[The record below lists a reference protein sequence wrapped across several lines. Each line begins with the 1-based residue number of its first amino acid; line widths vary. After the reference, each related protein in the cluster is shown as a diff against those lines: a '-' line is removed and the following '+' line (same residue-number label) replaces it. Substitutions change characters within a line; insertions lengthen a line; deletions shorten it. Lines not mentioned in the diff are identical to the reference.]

1 MTKIDVF
8 LLKLEPDYESY
19 HLAPPFG
26 ILYVADALEKKGFRV
41 KVYHEKGKP
50 AVIDKIAAEVIESR
64 PLFAGV
70 STMTGPSLLPSLA
83 LSRKIKERSD
93 IPVVWGGMHPTML
106 PEQTLNEPSIDVAVT
121 GEGEA
126 AAVEIAEGLS
136 GRGLD
141 SEALK
146 SISGIAF
153 RENGRIVVNP
163 VSSFIADLDAYSP
176 AWRHV
181 DRGRYIY
188 KSKTFY
194 SEMGSKL
201 PGESIAAVITS
212 RGCPWRCGYCYN
224 QFVNKRTFRAHSAER
239 VIAEVEALKKDFAV
253 SAVIFEDDDFF
264 ANKKRALEVVRKIG
278 IPWSSSIRANYIA
291 RWGEDFIKEISE
303 NNCVEIRIGAES
315 GSPRVLEIMHKDI
328 TVEDI
333 LRSAE
338 LCKKYKVH
346 HLTNFM
352 IGIPGETWEDMLMTF
367 DLMDRLE
374 MEGHFVNG
382 PSVYLP
388 WPGTPLYET
397 AVEQGFKPPEEMTA
411 WAVQWGKDQPRTPF
425 LKSHL
430 RLVNH
435 YRTLALRDRGR
446 ARNIPVVG
454 RTLKALARK
463 RWEKR
468 FFKWPLDYSV
478 PAVVLETAKA
488 FRRKNATQ
496 G

>member
-1 MTKIDVF
+1 MSKIDVF

-26 ILYVADALEKKGFRV
+26 ILYVADALEKKGLTV
-41 KVYHEKGKP
+41 KVYHEKGTP
-50 AVIDKIAAEVIESR
+50 AVIDRIGAEVIEHK
-64 PLFAGV
+64 PLFAGI

-83 LSRKIKERSD
+83 VSRKIKEKAD

-106 PEQTLNEPSIDVAVT
+106 PEQTLEERSIDLAVI
-121 GEGEA
+121 GEGEV
-126 AAVEIAEGLS
+126 AAVEIAGALDDK
-136 GRGLD
+136 GLD
-141 SEALK
+141 SRTLGA
-146 SISGIAF
+146 ISGIAF
-153 RENGRIVVNP
+153 RENGGVTINP
-163 VSSFIADLDAYSP
+163 TKSFISDLDAYSP
-176 AWRHV
+176 AWHHL

-188 KSKTFY
+188 KSKYFY

-239 VIAEVEALKKDFAV
+239 VIAEVESLKKDFAV

-264 ANKKRALEVVRKIG
+264 ANKKRALEVVRRIG

-333 LRSAE
+333 RRSAE
-338 LCKKYKVH
+338 LCRKYNVH

-352 IGIPGETWEDMLMTF
+352 IGIPGETWEDMLLTF
-367 DLMDRLE
+367 DLMDSLE
-374 MEGHFVNG
+374 KEGHFVNG

-388 WPGTPLYET
+388 WPGTPLYDT
-397 AVEQGFKPPEEMTA
+397 AVERGFKPPEEMTA

-446 ARNIPVVG
+446 ARRFPVAG
-454 RTLKALARK
+454 RALKALALK

-468 FFKWPLDYSV
+468 FFQWPLDYSV
-478 PAVVLETAKA
+478 PAALLKTANA
-488 FRRKNATQ
+488 FRRKNITH

>member
-1 MTKIDVF
+1 MSKVDVF
-8 LLKLEPDYESY
+8 LLKLEPDFESY

-26 ILYVADALEKKGFRV
+26 ILYIADALEKKGFRV
-41 KVYHEKGKP
+41 RVYHEKGTP
-50 AVIDKIAAEVIESR
+50 GVIDKIGAEVEEHK
-64 PLFAGV
+64 PLFIGV
-70 STMTGPSLLPSLA
+70 STMTGPSLIPSLA
-83 LSRKIKERSD
+83 VSRKIKEKSKS
-93 IPVVWGGMHPTML
+93 PVVWGGMHPTML
-106 PEQTLNEPSIDVAVT
+106 PAQTLKETPIDIAAI
-121 GEGEA
+121 GEGELT
-126 AAVEIAEGLS
+126 AVEIAGALADK
-136 GRGLD
+136 GLD
-141 SEALK
+141 PKNLK
-146 SISGIAF
+146 NIPGIAF
-153 RENGRIVVNP
+153 RENGQITVNP
-163 VSSFIADLDAYSP
+163 TKPFISDLDAYAP
-176 AWRHV
+176 AWHHL

-188 KSKTFY
+188 KSKYFY
-194 SEMGSKL
+194 GRMAPIP
-201 PGESIAAVITS
+201 PGQSIAAVTTS

-224 QFVNKRTFRAHSAER
+224 QFVNKRTFRAHSADR
-239 VIAEVEALKKDFAV
+239 IVAEVEALKKDFGV

-264 ANKKRALEVVRKIG
+264 ANKKRALEVVRRIG

-303 NNCVEIRIGAES
+303 NSCVEIRIGAES
-315 GSPRVLEIMHKDI
+315 GSPRVLEIMQKDI

-338 LCKKYKVH
+338 LCQEYGIH

-352 IGIPGETWEDMLMTF
+352 IGIPGESWEDMLLTF

-374 MEGHFVNG
+374 KEGHFVNG

-388 WPGTPLYET
+388 WPGTPLYDI
-397 AVEQGFKPPEEMTA
+397 AVERGFRPPEEMTA

-446 ARNIPVVG
+446 AQRFPAVG
-454 RTLKALARK
+454 KMLKALARK

-478 PAVVLETAKA
+478 PAVALKTAGAFKRQKA
-488 FRRKNATQ
+488 KK